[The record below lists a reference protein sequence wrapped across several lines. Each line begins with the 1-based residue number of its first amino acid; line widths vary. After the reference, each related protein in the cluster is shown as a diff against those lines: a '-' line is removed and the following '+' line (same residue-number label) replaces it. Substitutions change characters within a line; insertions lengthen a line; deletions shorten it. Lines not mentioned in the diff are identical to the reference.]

1 MAADECPISSMDQVL
16 GVIRRTGFVVLS
28 FDVNTPD
35 VVDKIKQWIKIL
47 DDNNIDVVSISNLLK
62 END

>member
-1 MAADECPISSMDQVL
+1 MDQVL
-16 GVIRRTGFVVLS
+16 GVVRRTGFVVLS
-28 FDVNTPD
+28 FDINTPD

-47 DDNNIDVVSISNLLK
+47 DDNKIDVVSISNLLK